1 MTESTFAVRN
11 IWETEGDYC
20 RVSIDSDTFNKI
32 KGFSPALR
40 HVSTTRN
47 AKGQGLRIYNIDG
60 ITLYSRYDKE
70 TRKTSFIM
78 KHSDAVAHL
87 RTLEQERSQE
97 PSLAFSL

>member
-1 MTESTFAVRN
+1 MTVPTFAVRN

-32 KGFSPALR
+32 KGFNPVIR

-47 AKGQGLRIYNIDG
+47 AKGQGLRVYDIDG
-60 ITLYSRYDKE
+60 VTLYSRYDKE
-70 TRKTSFIM
+70 SRKTSFIL

-87 RTLEQERSQE
+87 RTLEQERSEE
-97 PSLAFSL
+97 PAVAFSL